1 LARKKKTEVAAIDG
15 WRDRID
21 AIDDRLL
28 VLLNQR
34 AECSIEIGWI
44 KRAHDLE
51 IYVPAREVQILG
63 RMSRANRG
71 PLREESIRRLFERII
86 DESRATERVVCSE
99 PGLDEKNGPGEPGA
113 KEPVASRKRVSRRG
127 NGRVARNTRGR
138 SKK

>member
-1 LARKKKTEVAAIDG
+1 MARKKKLGIPDIDV

-21 AIDDRLL
+21 ALDDRLL

-34 AECSIEIGWI
+34 AKCSIEIGWI

-51 IYVPAREVQILG
+51 IYVPAREVQILR

-86 DESRATERVVCSE
+86 DESRATERVVCSN
-99 PGLDEKNGPGEPGA
+99 PARDELSGPNG
-113 KEPVASRKRVSRRG
+113 KEPVAGNKRLSKGGTSRIRTKRV
-127 NGRVARNTRGR
+127 T
-138 SKK
+138 KPK

>member
-1 LARKKKTEVAAIDG
+1 MARKKKTEVAAIDG

-63 RMSRANRG
+63 RMSRANPG

-99 PGLDEKNGPGEPGA
+99 PGLDEKNEPGEPGE
-113 KEPVASRKRVSRRG
+113 KKPVAGKGPALHRRKSRVTSSAH
-127 NGRVARNTRGR
+127 GRT
-138 SKK
+138 KK

>member
-1 LARKKKTEVAAIDG
+1 LARKKKLGIAD

-34 AECSIEIGWI
+34 AKCSIEIGWI

-51 IYVPAREVQILG
+51 IYVPAREVQILR

-71 PLREESIRRLFERII
+71 PLREESVRRLFERII
-86 DESRATERVVCSE
+86 DESRATERVVCSSPESVAPAPQVVKKRVAKRGAE
-99 PGLDEKNGPGEPGA
+99 PGRENVPTRKNAPTRNL
-113 KEPVASRKRVSRRG
+113 RK
-127 NGRVARNTRGR
+127 
-138 SKK
+138 K